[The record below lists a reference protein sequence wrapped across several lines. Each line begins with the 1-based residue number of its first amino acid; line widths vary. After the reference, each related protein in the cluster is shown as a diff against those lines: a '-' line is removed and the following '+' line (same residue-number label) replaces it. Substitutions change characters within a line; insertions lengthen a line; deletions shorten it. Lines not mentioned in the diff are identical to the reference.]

1 MGDFHKA
8 TRDWEQFTVENRKDI
23 RMKEVKIMHISR
35 QGSDFSLAEE
45 TIEKMCKEGWELIS
59 VSADPA
65 NVLKLIVVFK
75 R

>member
-1 MGDFHKA
+1 
-8 TRDWEQFTVENRKDI
+8 
-23 RMKEVKIMHISR
+23 MKEVKIMHISR

-45 TIEKMCKEGWELIS
+45 TIEKMCKEGWELIN